1 MTHIGNHPEITLAR
15 PDDAPDIAPF
25 MAHVFAHT
33 YGSAVP
39 QPTLTQ
45 YLNDTFNPTEVKN
58 LLQQP
63 NRFSHLARVNGHVV
77 GVNQMCYGVSPP
89 KSQTVP
95 PHNAIEIE
103 RFYVSP
109 SHHSKGLAA
118 QLLAAAIALA
128 RAKTIPLIWL
138 CVWEHNQRAIAFY
151 RKHGF
156 LVTGHTSVW
165 VNDIHFHDF
174 VMSKNLEI

>member
-1 MTHIGNHPEITLAR
+1 
-15 PDDAPDIAPF
+15 
-25 MAHVFAHT
+25 MAQVFAHT
-33 YGSAVP
+33 YGNAIP
-39 QPTLTQ
+39 QPTLDQ
-45 YLNDTFNPTEVKN
+45 YLNDTFNLNEVQDQLK
-58 LLQQP
+58 QP
-63 NRFSHLARVNGHVV
+63 HRFSLLARLNGHVV
-77 GVNQMCYGVSPP
+77 GISQMCYGVSPP
-89 KSQTVP
+89 HHPAAP

-118 QLLAAAIALA
+118 QLLAAAIAFA
-128 RAKTIPLIWL
+128 RANSSPLVWL

-165 VNDIHFHDF
+165 VNHIHFHDF
-174 VMSKNLEI
+174 VMCKNLEI